1 MVSKLHFPTVEEYSK
16 ELQVFMVN
24 GWKVDIQN
32 DYDEGISKLHGERE
46 EVDVKFTSLI
56 QEEAL
61 LTPALMPEAINDI
74 WQQVQETL
82 KPVLTLPA
90 LMVWRYESD
99 GTKAKTW
106 DQLKTLVGYAGS
118 SVRLSPQ
125 DIGDPTWR
133 LQHHVS
139 LIAPKKWKGTDL
151 FEGDVFVFEGY
162 LGKPT
167 EGMVVVDERGWQLQL
182 QNELL
187 IHISTIDQGQRIGN
201 IHHGESGKAMH
212 LRFTS
217 K

>member
-16 ELQVFMVN
+16 ELQIFLVH
-24 GWKVDIQN
+24 GWQVDIQN
-32 DYDEGISKLHGERE
+32 NYEEGSSMLYGERE

-61 LTPALMPEAINDI
+61 LSPSLMPEAINTI
-74 WQQVQETL
+74 WQQVQQTV
-82 KPVLTLPA
+82 KPALTLPA

-118 SVRLSPQ
+118 SVRLSAQ
-125 DIGDPTWR
+125 DIADPVWR
-133 LQHHVS
+133 HQHHVS
-139 LIAPKKWKGTDL
+139 LVAPTRWKGVDL
-151 FEGDVFVFEGY
+151 YEGDVFMFEGY

-182 QNELL
+182 QNGLF
-187 IHISTIDQGQRIGN
+187 IHLSTIDQGQRVGN
-201 IHHGESGKAMH
+201 IHHGESGKAMY
-212 LRFTS
+212 LRLTS